1 MNEAKKLCDKLK
13 IIPTKRKG
21 QNFLVNGKILEDI
34 INAAELKPDDIILE
48 IGPGLGVLT
57 EELAQKAKKVIAV
70 ELDKKLAAYLKEKF
84 KNQPNV
90 EIIQGDILKTDLRF
104 KTKAQNKVLC
114 SAEHK
119 NICAPVKDL
128 RYKLV
133 ANLPYNITGI
143 VLRKFLSEAPK
154 PNLMVLMVQK
164 EVAER
169 ILAKNK
175 KSAII

>member
-70 ELDKKLAAYLKEKF
+70 ELDKKLAAFLKEKF
-84 KNQPNV
+84 SAKGGSASGGESRCVHHVRSLGKSIYPAEQH
-90 EIIQGDILKTDLRF
+90 QTDINCLLTTLDVPL
-104 KTKAQNKVLC
+104 LC
-114 SAEHK
+114 TWSIAEK
-119 NICAPVKDL
+119 
-128 RYKLV
+128 
-133 ANLPYNITGI
+133 
-143 VLRKFLSEAPK
+143 
-154 PNLMVLMVQK
+154 
-164 EVAER
+164 
-169 ILAKNK
+169 
-175 KSAII
+175 